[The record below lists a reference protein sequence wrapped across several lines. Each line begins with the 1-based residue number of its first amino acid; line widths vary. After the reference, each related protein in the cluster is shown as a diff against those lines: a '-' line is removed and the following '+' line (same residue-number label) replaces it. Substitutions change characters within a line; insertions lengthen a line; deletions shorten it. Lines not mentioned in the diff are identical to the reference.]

1 MPPDFLQTSDRRF
14 RPRECTLEAGMGP
27 AEWYRARVA
36 HWTAARDRESRAATL
51 YSRLRLLTFGAAAV
65 FFGWGWYRG
74 GDAGPAPLL
83 YAGAACLVVFAGLV
97 RRHARILDRV
107 DRANAAL
114 ALAAVGTARIARDWQ
129 ALPDV
134 PPPSSLDL
142 DTHPYARDLDLFGH
156 ASLAKWLG
164 RPATMDGARTLAG
177 WLLAPADPADVAERQ
192 AAVEELAGARE
203 WREALA
209 VEGAL
214 TTLSSTELAGF
225 LAWTAEQRSAAP
237 AFMRIAAVVLP
248 LTVAILL
255 ALFLLGVVDAAWWL
269 APLSL
274 NVTLSFVFAARMFAS
289 FDRVSIGQRALTRYG
304 QMLELVCG
312 QAWTAPLL
320 TRLQGTLGI
329 GEAAPAAVRRIAA
342 LAGWSE
348 LRSGAA
354 MLHFPIQALT
364 LWDFHVL
371 FAMERWRRRSGV
383 HVRVWLESLG
393 TIDALASLAIVR
405 ADEPTWTM
413 PELDADA
420 DAVSGTAVAHPLIA
434 ADRRVVND
442 VRIGPPGSML
452 LVTGSNMS
460 GKSTLLRAVGLNGVL
475 AHAGAPVC
483 AAALRLPAVELQTSI
498 RVQDS
503 LELGLSYFMAAL
515 ARLKQI
521 VDAAERGARP
531 GWRLLYLLDE
541 VLQGT
546 NSVER
551 GVAVCAVSRHL
562 LEAGAIGAMT
572 THDLA
577 LASEEPLATS
587 AVLVH
592 FTEQVHADG
601 TMTFDYRLR
610 PGLATSTNA
619 LRLMQAIGI
628 RPR

>member
-1 MPPDFLQTSDRRF
+1 MPPDLLQTSDRRF
-14 RPRECTLEAGMGP
+14 RLRECTLETGMSP
-27 AEWYRARVA
+27 VEWYRARVA
-36 HWTAARDRESRAATL
+36 HWTAAHARESRAATV
-51 YSRLRLLTFGAAAV
+51 YSRLRLLTFGAGV
-65 FFGWGWYRG
+65 LLIGWGWHREADG
-74 GDAGPAPLL
+74 GATLL
-83 YAGAACLVVFAGLV
+83 VYGGAACLAAFAWLV

-107 DRANAAL
+107 DRATAAL
-114 ALAAVGTARIARDWQ
+114 ALAAVGTARITRDWQ

-134 PPPSSLDL
+134 APPATLNL

-164 RPATMDGARTLAG
+164 RAATMDGARTLAD
-177 WLLAPADPADVAERQ
+177 WLLAPAEPSDVLERQ
-192 AAVEELAGARE
+192 LAVTELAGGRE

-214 TTLSSTELAGF
+214 TSLSSTELAGF
-225 LAWTAEQRSAAP
+225 LAWTAERRSAVP
-237 AFMRIAAVVLP
+237 GFMRIAAIALP

-255 ALFLLGVVDAAWWL
+255 VLFLLGVVDAAWWL
-269 APLSL
+269 VPLAV
-274 NVTLSFVFAARMFAS
+274 NVTLSFVFAMPTFAT
-289 FDRVSIGQRALTRYG
+289 FDRVSIGQRALVRYG
-304 QMLELVCG
+304 EMLALVCG
-312 QAWTAPLL
+312 AAWTAPLL
-320 TRLQGTLGI
+320 TRLQDTMRSGDP
-329 GEAAPAAVRRIAA
+329 APAAVRRIAG
-342 LAGWSE
+342 LADWSE
-348 LRSGAA
+348 LRTGAA
-354 MLHFPIQALT
+354 MLHFPVQALT

-383 HVRVWLESLG
+383 HVRAWLESLG
-393 TIDALASLAIVR
+393 TIDALASLAIAR
-405 ADEPTWTM
+405 ADEPEWTM
-413 PELDADA
+413 PAVDAGADA
-420 DAVSGTAVAHPLIA
+420 LSGTAVAHPLIA

-442 VRIGPPGSML
+442 VRIGPPGTML

-460 GKSTLLRAVGLNGVL
+460 GKSTLLRAVGLNAVL
-475 AHAGAPVC
+475 AQAGAPVC
-483 AAALRLPAVELQTSI
+483 AAAFRLPAVELQTSI

-551 GVAVCAVSRHL
+551 GVAVRAVSRHL

-577 LASEEPLATS
+577 LAGEEPLATS